1 MLYIKVD
8 CIFPFSLNL
17 LNQLYKRKM
26 NLVVVNSHIYVE
38 ERITNEAEDLDLLE
52 AKHDVCIWFRSL
64 KIFIGVS
71 T

>member
-1 MLYIKVD
+1 MM
-8 CIFPFSLNL
+8 
-17 LNQLYKRKM
+17 KM
-26 NLVVVNSHIYVE
+26 DLVVVNSYVYLE

-52 AKHDVCIWFRSL
+52 AIHNVYIWFNVL